1 MKRNVLSI
9 AAAVCLSAVALSS
22 CSSLSPNPLATG
34 SSSAPAASSGSGS
47 GSSTAGNVLGSLLG
61 GLIGNAVPVTEK
73 SIVGTWVYKSPEV
86 RFESENLLS
95 KAGGEVAAASIE
107 EKLVNIY
114 SMIGIKA
121 GESGFIFNEDK
132 TCTIALGATSIN
144 GTYTLDVKS
153 HEINIKSN
161 TGLIKLKG
169 QAYFGLGTLSIIFD
183 ADKLLSIAQGVAA
196 FTGKGG
202 GTLGTLSGVLGS
214 YKGLMLG
221 MELQKN

>member
-1 MKRNVLSI
+1 M
-9 AAAVCLSAVALSS
+9 AAGCISALALSS
-22 CSSLSPNPLATG
+22 CGSMSTNPLAG
-34 SSSAPAASSGSGS
+34 GASSAPVSSSSQGS

-61 GLIGNAVPVTEK
+61 GLIGNAIPVTEK

-95 KAGGEVAAASIE
+95 KAGGEVAAATIE
-107 EKLVNIY
+107 EKLVGLY

-144 GTYTLDVKS
+144 GTYSLNVNT
-153 HEINIKSN
+153 HEIEIKSN

-183 ADKLLSIAQGVAA
+183 ADKLLSITQAIAS

-202 GTLGTLSGVLGS
+202 GTLGSVAGVLGS

-221 MELQKN
+221 MELQKK

>member
-1 MKRNVLSI
+1 MKRNVLSV
-9 AAAVCLSAVALSS
+9 AAAVCISALALSS

-34 SSSAPAASSGSGS
+34 SSAAATASSGS

-73 SIVGTWVYKSPEV
+73 SIVGTWIYKSPEV

-107 EKLVNIY
+107 EKLVSIY

-144 GTYTLDVKS
+144 GTYTLDVKT

-183 ADKLLSIAQGVAA
+183 ADKLLSVAQGVAA

-202 GTLGTLSGVLGS
+202 GTLGSLSGVLSS

>member
-1 MKRNVLSI
+1 MKRNFLSLI
-9 AAAVCLSAVALSS
+9 GAVCVFALALSS
-22 CSSLSPNPLATG
+22 CSSMSSNPLAGG
-34 SSSAPAASSGSGS
+34 SSSAPASSAGS

-73 SIVGTWVYKSPEV
+73 SIVGTWIYKSPEV
-86 RFESENLLS
+86 RFESENLLTQ
-95 KAGGEVAAASIE
+95 AGGEVAAASIE
-107 EKLVNIY
+107 AKLADLY
-114 SMIGIKA
+114 SKIGIKA

-153 HEINIKSN
+153 HEINIKSS

-169 QAYFGLGTLSIIFD
+169 KAYFGLNSLSIIFD
-183 ADKLLSIAQGVAA
+183 ADKLLSVAQGIAS

-202 GTLGTLSGVLGS
+202 GALGTVSGLLGS

>member
-1 MKRNVLSI
+1 MKRNLLSM
-9 AAAVCLSAVALSS
+9 AAAACISVLALSS
-22 CSSLSPNPLATG
+22 CSSISPNPLAGG
-34 SSSAPAASSGSGS
+34 SSAAPAASSAST
-47 GSSTAGNVLGSLLG
+47 STAGNVLGSLLG

-95 KAGGEVAAASIE
+95 QAGGEVAAATIE
-107 EKLVNIY
+107 GKLTDIY
-114 SMIGIKA
+114 SKIGIKA

-132 TCTIALGATSIN
+132 TCTIALGATAIN

-153 HEINIKSN
+153 HEINIKSS

-169 QAYFGLGTLSIIFD
+169 KAYFGLNSLSIIFD
-183 ADKLLSIAQGVAA
+183 ADKLLSVAQGIASV
-196 FTGKGG
+196 TGKGG
-202 GTLGTLSGVLGS
+202 GTLGAVSGMLGS

>member
-1 MKRNVLSI
+1 MKRNVLSV
-9 AAAVCLSAVALSS
+9 AAAVCISALALSS

-34 SSSAPAASSGSGS
+34 SSAAATASSGS

-73 SIVGTWVYKSPEV
+73 SIVGTWIYKSPEV

-107 EKLVNIY
+107 EKLVSIY

-144 GTYTLDVKS
+144 GTYTLDVKT

-202 GTLGTLSGVLGS
+202 GTLGSLSGVLSS

>member
-1 MKRNVLSI
+1 MKRNFLTLIV
-9 AAAVCLSAVALSS
+9 AACISALALSS
-22 CSSLSPNPLATG
+22 CSSLGSNPLASG
-34 SSSAPAASSGSGS
+34 SSSAPAASSGST
-47 GSSTAGNVLGSLLG
+47 STAGNVLGSLLG
-61 GLIGNAVPVTEK
+61 GLIGNAIPVTEK

-95 KAGGEVAAASIE
+95 KAGGEVAAAKIE
-107 EKLVNIY
+107 EKLVDLY

-121 GESGFIFNEDK
+121 GVSGFVFNEDK
-132 TCTIALGATSIN
+132 TCTIALGSTSIN

-153 HEINIKSN
+153 HEINIKSS

-169 QAYFGLGTLSIIFD
+169 QAYFGLNSLSIIFD
-183 ADKLLSIAQGVAA
+183 ADKLLSITQGIAA

-202 GTLGTLSGVLGS
+202 GTLGAAAGVLGS
-214 YKGLMLG
+214 YKGLKLG

>member
-1 MKRNVLSI
+1 MKRNVLSV
-9 AAAVCLSAVALSS
+9 AAAVCISALALSS

-34 SSSAPAASSGSGS
+34 SSAAATASSGS

-73 SIVGTWVYKSPEV
+73 SIVGTWIYKSPEV

-144 GTYTLDVKS
+144 GTYTLDVKT

-183 ADKLLSIAQGVAA
+183 ADKLLSVAQGVAA

-202 GTLGTLSGVLGS
+202 GTLGSLSGVLSS

>member
-1 MKRNVLSI
+1 MNRNFLLVLV
-9 AAAVCLSAVALSS
+9 AVCVSALAISS
-22 CSSLSPNPLATG
+22 CSSVAPNPLASG
-34 SSSAPAASSGSGS
+34 SSAAPAASSGT
-47 GSSTAGNVLGSLLG
+47 GSSTAGNVLGSLIG
-61 GLIGNAVPVTEK
+61 GLIGNAIPVTEN

-132 TCTIALGATSIN
+132 TCTIALGSTSIN
-144 GTYTLDVKS
+144 GTYTLDVKN

-183 ADKLLSIAQGVAA
+183 ADKLLSIAQAIA
-196 FTGKGG
+196 SFTGKGG
-202 GTLGTLSGVLGS
+202 GTLGTVSGVLGS

-221 MELQKN
+221 MELQKK